1 MRADAKENYHHLLVT
16 ARAVIAEEGA
26 DASLRD
32 IARKAGVGLAT
43 LFRHFPT
50 REALLDTLLRTS
62 LEELTRKADGLES
75 ASSPDDA
82 LVSWLSDA
90 VAFVRVYNGAVTMMA
105 TALSNPASALHTSCE
120 NLRIAG
126 TRLLQ
131 RAQAQGGAEKNM
143 TGSDLF
149 ALIGALGW
157 IGDQTSFAPRSDY
170 LFDVIASAILEN
182 RSAGHRI
189 GGGISLGQS
198 HLHGAVSGE

>member
-1 MRADAKENYHHLLVT
+1 MRSDAKENYHHLLVT
-16 ARAVIAEEGA
+16 ARAVIAEEGT

-62 LEELTRKADGLES
+62 LEELTHKAAALET
-75 ASSPDDA
+75 ASSADDA
-82 LVSWLSDA
+82 LVSWLREA
-90 VAFVRVYNGAVTMMA
+90 VAFVRVYSGAVTMMA
-105 TALSNPASALHTSCE
+105 AALSDPASALHASCE
-120 NLRIAG
+120 NLRRAG

-131 RAQAQGGAEKNM
+131 RAQAEGGAEKNM

-157 IGDQTSFAPRSDY
+157 LGDQASFAPRSEY
-170 LFDVIASAILEN
+170 LFDVIANAILAN
-182 RSAGHRI
+182 RPA
-189 GGGISLGQS
+189 
-198 HLHGAVSGE
+198 

>member
-1 MRADAKENYHHLLVT
+1 MRSDAKENYQHLLVT

-26 DASLRD
+26 EASLRD

-62 LEELTRKADGLES
+62 LEELTQKADTLET

-82 LVSWLSDA
+82 LVSWLREA
-90 VAFVRVYNGAVTMMA
+90 VAFVRVYSGAVTMMA
-105 TALSNPASALHTSCE
+105 AALSDPASALHASCE
-120 NLRIAG
+120 NLRSAG
-126 TRLLQ
+126 TRLLE
-131 RAQAQGGAEKNM
+131 RAQAEGGADRNM

-157 IGDQTSFAPRSDY
+157 LGDQASFAPRSDY
-170 LFDVIASAILEN
+170 LFDVIARAVLAN
-182 RSAGHRI
+182 RPAGH
-189 GGGISLGQS
+189 GA
-198 HLHGAVSGE
+198 GAVSL